1 MSENSTDLLLCL
13 REVLKSL
20 KFDNLLEHE
29 FDSSDSLMAL
39 ELDLPKLQTIS
50 LGQRSLFKK
59 LITDFKRK
67 YYDIYDKCETKFFKC
82 YNILSEI
89 KNNY

>member
-1 MSENSTDLLLCL
+1 LYL

-20 KFDNLLEHE
+20 TFDNLLEHE
-29 FDSSDSLMAL
+29 FDSSESLMAL
-39 ELDLPKLQTIS
+39 ELDLQKLQAIS
-50 LGQRSLFKK
+50 LEQRSLFKK

-67 YYDIYDKCETKFFKC
+67 YYDICDKCKTKFFKC
-82 YNILSEI
+82 YHILSEI